1 MRSVSAADTGIE
13 RVILVAY
20 HNIVVLEVEFR
31 LGCERETPCFRSTYR

>member
-20 HNIVVLEVEFR
+20 HNRLVLKVDFR
-31 LGCERETPCFRSTYR
+31 LACEREAPHLEIALG